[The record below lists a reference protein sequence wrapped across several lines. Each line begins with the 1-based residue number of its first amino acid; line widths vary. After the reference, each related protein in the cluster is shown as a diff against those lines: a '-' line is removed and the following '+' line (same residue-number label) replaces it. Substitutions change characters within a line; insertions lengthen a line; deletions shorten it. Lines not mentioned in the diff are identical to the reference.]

1 MAYTINFTNSADKDP
16 IVIED
21 GTINNTTSLS
31 FPGRNSTGYGAVIS
45 EDLLRLLEN
54 FASPT
59 EPSNSIQ
66 GQLWYNSISGQLLVY
81 DGTTWIPSGGLAKST
96 AQPDPTDATD
106 GDLWVDTASQQLYL
120 FSGSTWILV
129 GLNLVKD

>member
-54 FASPT
+54 L
-59 EPSNSIQ
+59 E
-66 GQLWYNSISGQLLVY
+66 
-81 DGTTWIPSGGLAKST
+81 
-96 AQPDPTDATD
+96 
-106 GDLWVDTASQQLYL
+106 
-120 FSGSTWILV
+120 
-129 GLNLVKD
+129 